1 MIKKLAEK
9 YNKKLQ
15 WMTSRTFDAGLQNGQ
30 KMISG
35 DVVGK
40 KTLNFWLSKIV
51 ENLLAGKEF
60 SSIENAKWGA
70 EKTHIFKK
78 FRSKIHILSTYNL
91 HCQKIAT
98 SGNNNRAGAFSVTD
112 LLWWRHFGVRR
123 RRRCTLTAE
132 RGK

>member
-60 SSIENAKWGA
+60 SSIENAK
-70 EKTHIFKK
+70 
-78 FRSKIHILSTYNL
+78 
-91 HCQKIAT
+91 
-98 SGNNNRAGAFSVTD
+98 
-112 LLWWRHFGVRR
+112 
-123 RRRCTLTAE
+123 
-132 RGK
+132 